1 MLKIGDLN
9 CVYSRVLDMDMH
21 SKIIENLKQS
31 LVMMSKMQKFL
42 DPMMNED
49 DLKAVKHIIC
59 EMLEIVEETVT
70 EIKDDQDDFS
80 KAWKLLRKCEIGE
93 EIQQTVKNIFAK
105 NFDTERY
112 ERKKLKLAERQ
123 LIKGHLL
130 SLSANFKV
138 QTSDTPME
146 CASVAVQYT
155 GQIWK
160 LSDRNHNFD
169 QICQML
175 KCFNVVSKAR
185 KFLLQNLIRVGL
197 SKEMRAITEKNV
209 EIGIELALLPSL
221 CEALLLSIEVDLFC
235 DDGKQAQVKLLEIEK
250 LLKKE
255 LGQQKIRTKLR

>member
-169 QICQML
+169 QICQMF
-175 KCFNVVSKAR
+175 KCFN
-185 KFLLQNLIRVGL
+185 
-197 SKEMRAITEKNV
+197 
-209 EIGIELALLPSL
+209 
-221 CEALLLSIEVDLFC
+221 
-235 DDGKQAQVKLLEIEK
+235 
-250 LLKKE
+250 
-255 LGQQKIRTKLR
+255 